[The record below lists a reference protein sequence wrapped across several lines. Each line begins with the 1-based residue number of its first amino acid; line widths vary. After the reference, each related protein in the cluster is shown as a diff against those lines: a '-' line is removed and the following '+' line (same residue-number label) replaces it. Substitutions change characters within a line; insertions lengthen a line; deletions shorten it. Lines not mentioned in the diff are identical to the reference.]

1 MQISKMSLNYF
12 IVITKLR
19 YAYSQP
25 FYIIHTTV
33 HKILTMFK
41 LEFDII
47 SIDKCTDM
55 EVDRKEWREQWIA

>member
-47 SIDKCTDM
+47 SIDVQTWK
-55 EVDRKEWREQWIA
+55 